1 MEDFDPLDS
10 IAVAAAAL
18 LSGDRE
24 TARTVLTEH
33 AFECVYLTEAE
44 ECLAFDD
51 DLVFLAVEA
60 LVAGTLEDVGA
71 VSGGL
76 EAVAAQL
83 DDAFEAR
90 IVAVDLDGL
99 AADLDDV
106 RED

>member
-51 DLVFLAVEA
+51 DLVFDAVEA

-76 EAVAAQL
+76 NAAVVKL
-83 DDAFEAR
+83 EEVFEAR

-99 AADLDDV
+99 AAEPDVV